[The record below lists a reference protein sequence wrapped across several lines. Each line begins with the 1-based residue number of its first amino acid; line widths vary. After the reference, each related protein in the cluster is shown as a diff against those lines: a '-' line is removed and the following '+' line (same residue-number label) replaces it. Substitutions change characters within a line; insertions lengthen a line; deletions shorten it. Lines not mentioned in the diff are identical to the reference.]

1 MFEDLINSLDGF
13 LKKIDEDKALSSVIG
28 MFLVLY
34 AGLAAPKLP
43 RVIADLFDHSG
54 FRLAVLF
61 MIAYTASKNS
71 GVAIVAT
78 VALLMSFQ
86 TLSMYKTNDVVVN
99 TLDKKVKE
107 EVVLDVETDT
117 ELIVASDSEAPMGY
131 EDATTKALEDINNMP
146 AEFKVEEV
154 ELVTETDE
162 QPVASTVVE
171 SETEKHHHKV
181 VGNSNDSLYSTSPET
196 VNDKKWH
203 VEPKID
209 EPKVN
214 DTCDFNAG
222 SVKKTDITG
231 YSTTDYAMY

>member
-117 ELIVASDSEAPMGY
+117 EISISQSEIPIGY
-131 EDATTKALEDINNMP
+131 EDPTTKALEKVNNMTP
-146 AEFKVEEV
+146 QVE
-154 ELVTETDE
+154 TETEE
-162 QPVASTVVE
+162 QPVVETEQPVTE
-171 SETEKHHHKV
+171 SEEHHHKV
-181 VGNSNDSLYSTSPET
+181 VGNSNDSIYSSKYER
-196 VNDKKWH
+196 VKYKKWH

>member
-13 LKKIDEDKALSSVIG
+13 LKRIDEDKALSSVIG

-54 FRLAVLF
+54 FRLAILF

-71 GVAIVAT
+71 AIAIVAT
-78 VALLMSFQ
+78 IALLMSFQ

-99 TLDKKVKE
+99 TLEKK
-107 EVVLDVETDT
+107 VVLDVETET
-117 ELIVASDSEAPMGY
+117 ETETNVVSSEIPVAYDDS
-131 EDATTKALEDINNMP
+131 TTKSLAEINNMP
-146 AEFKVEEV
+146 AEVE
-154 ELVTETDE
+154 TET
-162 QPVASTVVE
+162 PT
-171 SETEKHHHKV
+171 ETPTETTTEEHQQKV
-181 VGNSNDSLYSTSPET
+181 VGNSNDSLYSTSPKK
-196 VNDKKWH
+196 VDDKKSYK
-203 VEPKID
+203 EPEID

-222 SVKKTDITG
+222 SVKKTNITG